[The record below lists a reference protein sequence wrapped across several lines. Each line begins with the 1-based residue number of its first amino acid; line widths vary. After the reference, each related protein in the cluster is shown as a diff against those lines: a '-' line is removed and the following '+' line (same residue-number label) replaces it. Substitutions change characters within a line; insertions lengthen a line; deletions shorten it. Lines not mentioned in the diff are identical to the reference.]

1 MALVKDFDKYKLGIE
16 MVDNHHRNLINI
28 VNELFDALTK
38 GVKPEIIEHFIK
50 RLRVFSLSHFRSE
63 EEFMLKHKYPDLLAH
78 KIIHK
83 NFIDKIDEFTKKI
96 GKEFIGKELITFLV
110 TWLIDH
116 ILKEDKKYADFILK
130 KEY

>member
-28 VNELFDALTK
+28 VNDLFDALTRGAK
-38 GVKPEIIEHFIK
+38 TEVIENFIS
-50 RLRVFSLSHFRSE
+50 RLRVYSLAHFKSE
-63 EEFMLKHKYPDLLAH
+63 EEFMLKHKYPDLLTH

-83 NFIDKIDEFTKKI
+83 EFINKIDEFSNKV